1 MSVLMYKYQALDA
14 SGNTTSGTLRAS
26 TEQEA
31 YRKINASGLTPVSL
45 DVVRGASAG
54 FSLQRISKQ
63 DIVNFT
69 RELAV
74 LVEARIPLDRGLLS
88 IAEHETNRPLAAMI
102 REVATQIESG
112 VPITHALAKYEDV
125 FGDVYISTMRAAEKS
140 GNLQAV
146 TQHLAEMLEK
156 QMETRQQVV
165 RAMTYPVIVLCMI
178 AAALSVIIGFV
189 VPKFA
194 RTFSASGGKLPLAT
208 RVVQGLGENVNQYWW
223 AYAGV
228 AAGAIVGWILA
239 WRHPKGRLVLENF
252 LTRVPYIGRVLVAHT
267 SARFARVMGIGL
279 ASGLDVIDSMQV
291 AGQAT
296 GRPVFAQD
304 CSNMT
309 MRLRSGERLADVL
322 AVTRYL
328 PPFARRM
335 IGAGKDSKEVSRAC
349 DIVARHYD
357 REAGNLTTNI
367 NTIVEPIMTVGLA
380 VIVLVVALAVFL
392 PMWQMARI
400 KR

>member
-1 MSVLMYKYQALDA
+1 
-14 SGNTTSGTLRAS
+14 
-26 TEQEA
+26 
-31 YRKINASGLTPVSL
+31 
-45 DVVRGASAG
+45 
-54 FSLQRISKQ
+54 
-63 DIVNFT
+63 
-69 RELAV
+69 
-74 LVEARIPLDRGLLS
+74 
-88 IAEHETNRPLAAMI
+88 
-102 REVATQIESG
+102 
-112 VPITHALAKYEDV
+112 
-125 FGDVYISTMRAAEKS
+125 
-140 GNLQAV
+140 
-146 TQHLAEMLEK
+146 
-156 QMETRQQVV
+156 
-165 RAMTYPVIVLCMI
+165 MTYPVIVLCMI

-357 REAGNLTTNI
+357 REAGNLTKNI